1 MSKWARLSGNGNGV
15 VQETTASDPTGKFNP
30 NITWV
35 EVTLVNSGGNINAVV
50 PRYTY
55 EPDLF
60 TAPTY
65 PTLPVTLQSSA
76 DFIELVNFTGSGSW
90 NWTTIGSVNI
100 IATSTTSHFVSFS
113 TNLFSANL
121 VVGGGSTTPP
131 SGTGTSG
138 QDYYTPNQ
146 EGGESGAGGGS
157 GGSGGSG

>member
-1 MSKWARLSGNGNGV
+1 MSKWARLSGSGNGV

-30 NITWV
+30 NITWI
-35 EVTLVNSGGNINAVV
+35 EVTIANSPGGNINVVV

-55 EPDLF
+55 EPNLF
-60 TAPTY
+60 SAPSY

-100 IATSTTSHFVSFS
+100 VATATTSHFVSFS
-113 TNLFSANL
+113 SNLFSPNL

-131 SGTGTSG
+131 DGTGSGG
-138 QDYYTPNQ
+138 QDYYTPGQ
-146 EGGESGAGGGS
+146 EGGSKGGTNNNG
-157 GGSGGSG
+157 

>member
-1 MSKWARLSGNGNGV
+1 MSKWARLSGSGNGI
-15 VQETTASDPTGKFNP
+15 VQETTTSDPTGKFNP

-60 TAPTY
+60 TAPSY
-65 PTLPVTLQSSA
+65 PALPTTLQSSA

-138 QDYYTPNQ
+138 QDYYLPAPEFGNQ
-146 EGGESGAGGGS
+146 GGDNTGGL
-157 GGSGGSG
+157 